1 MILNITL
8 KSEKVKSIKGK
19 KDKKKKQ
26 QRKLEKEKVAEDFCF
41 RCTEGGHLVVC
52 DLKNCSKVYH
62 LECLKLS
69 APPKGNAWSFKFI
82 RFGDNDKIQI
92 VGQWTCPWHHCD
104 VCGRKSTQFCSVCP
118 NSLCSTHAIEVDMQS
133 HIQLGLVCKEHSQ
146 EETEFYVKRRLED
159 DTATVTTTSPEPSTS
174 LSETSSC

>member
-1 MILNITL
+1 MFLF
-8 KSEKVKSIKGK
+8 KVEKIKSIKA
-19 KDKKKKQ
+19 KKKKQ

-52 DLKNCSKVYH
+52 DFKNCSKVYH

-69 APPKGNAWSFKFI
+69 APPKGNAKVLRIFI
-82 RFGDNDKIQI
+82 SSNFLKQFL
-92 VGQWTCPWHHCD
+92 GQWTCPWHHCD

-133 HIQLGLVCKEHSQ
+133 HDQLGLICKEHSQ
-146 EETEFYVKRRLED
+146 EETNFFVKRLLEE
-159 DTATVTTTSPEPSTS
+159 DTATVATSPEPSTS